1 MMASGD
7 GDGLGPGTPRP
18 AAPGA
23 WANGIV
29 WVGGMPGAVGV
40 GGMRPPAASKGA
52 GLG

>member
-29 WVGGMPGAVGV
+29 WVGGM
-40 GGMRPPAASKGA
+40 RPPAASKGA